1 MVRFNQNILVNDF
14 KYNVQKQDKASV
26 ELQNK
31 VSSRQKYLHP
41 HENPNEVRLG
51 MMFRSSVSEYG
62 RYESNIEQA
71 DGKYNFIDAKLT
83 EVNSYLHRINELVV
97 KGSNGTYNQDDRK
110 IMANEIDEYLRQIVQ
125 VANST
130 YYDGE
135 TVFSGDAV
143 NVSPFEISEARVEG
157 AGKPLVSEV
166 EYKGDLGKQY
176 VEISRG
182 EYVETAFNG
191 NEVFW
196 AKNVRIQSNTEADSF
211 ISDKEQKVRINGI
224 EIQINE
230 GDNLET
236 VVDKINATNVAV
248 KAEIVVKDGKKFVA
262 MEGTTPHQPWL
273 EDIDGGNVLQ
283 SLGVIAQGGSN
294 PPGNYSPSA
303 KVYSESIFDKVIRA
317 RDALYN
323 DGAYHVGNTLDGVIK
338 DSISHIAEYQA
349 IVGTKH
355 ARINHVAEHVS
366 KVKLQAQ
373 ELEMKFAGLDVTETA
388 KAFSELKNLEAM
400 RNATL
405 QMGARMIPPSLLDF
419 LR

>member
-1 MVRFNQNILVNDF
+1 MVRFNHNILVNDF

-51 MMFRSSVSEYG
+51 MMFRSSVSEYE
-62 RYESNIEQA
+62 RYEANIKQA
-71 DGKYNFIDAKLT
+71 DGKYNFVDAKLS
-83 EVNSYLHRINELVV
+83 EVTSYLHRINELVV
-97 KGSNGTYNQDDRK
+97 KGSNGTYNQNDRK

-135 TVFSGDAV
+135 TIFSGDSV

-157 AGKPLVSEV
+157 AGKPLVSGV

-176 VEISRG
+176 SEISRG

-196 AKNVRIQSNTEADSF
+196 AKNVRIQSNTEADSY
-211 ISDKEQKVRINGI
+211 ISDKEQKIRINGI
-224 EIQINE
+224 EILINE

-248 KAEIVVKDGKKFVA
+248 KSEIVVKDGKKFVA
-262 MEGTTPHQPWL
+262 MEGTTPHKPWL

-283 SLGVIAQGGSN
+283 NLGIIANGGPN

-303 KVYSESIFDKVIRA
+303 KVYSESVFDKIIRA
-317 RDALYN
+317 RDSLYN
-323 DGAYHVGNTLDGVIK
+323 DGAYHVGNTLDGIIK

-355 ARINHVAEHVS
+355 ARINNVAEHVS

-388 KAFSELKNLEAM
+388 KAFSDLKNLEAM